1 MVKLQNENGFIR
13 IDNDVFYNAGRRC
26 GDKMLRSVKGM
37 AIRSVSDGLVH
48 LLKRESMGKG
58 VYITYGEDGTV
69 SIELH
74 IAVDQGVNIPV
85 LCTSI
90 ISEVQYKVS
99 NATGIE
105 VKNVDVF
112 VDSMIID

>member
-1 MVKLQNENGFIR
+1 MVRLQNDNGFIR
-13 IDNDVFYNAGRRC
+13 IDNNVFTILAGDAATKC
-26 GDKMLRSVKGM
+26 FGVKGM

-58 VYITYGEDGTV
+58 VYITYGEDGTI

-85 LCTSI
+85 LCASI

-99 NATGIE
+99 IATGIE
-105 VKNVDVF
+105 VKSVDVF
-112 VDSMIID
+112 VDSMMID